1 MYVYIYIIYIYT
13 LYIYIHIIYTL
24 YKYMLCKCV
33 YGCVCL
39 CVLDWKRSIPEPVE
53 ASQPFV
59 AQHGNRYPT
68 WKTYKHGGLIVV

>member
-1 MYVYIYIIYIYT
+1 
-13 LYIYIHIIYTL
+13 
-24 YKYMLCKCV
+24 MLCKCV